1 MAWKINWLSKKDD
14 DGFIPEASMASD
26 IQGMSSDNAVLSSIP
41 AAYAAING
49 IASSLAGL
57 PKVVAELQDPIND
70 YYIDTERATT
80 LTALF
85 RRPSSIYSPNTFW
98 NHVFRPIYSDGNSYC
113 YILRNGSG
121 RPIELI
127 ACNLARPARWNTENT
142 GRIFD
147 IRLTNGPSSNQMTV
161 GEKDLLTFHGPGF
174 DGLKSPSP
182 IQYAGGDALRSAKK
196 AHHYQQV
203 LFEGVNLR
211 QAIKA
216 DSSVRMT
223 PKDYHEFREHLL
235 KGYNASRAAGTVPV
249 LPRGWDLVGGSMSVA
264 DIQLIEILKYTVEDI
279 ARVFN
284 YPLRM
289 LQHFHDGMRTS
300 TMFESQA
307 SDYERWTIKPEARS
321 IQDQMTYKLLMPDE
335 ILANLVIRIPTES
348 IGLGSWSERLKAAA
362 DWTYGGGLGTVNE
375 ARKMLGYPAI
385 EGGDKLVSP
394 KGAPAQAGAVDNN
407 EQDAIVTNGK
417 KKIDLSKRTIDR
429 V

>member
-1 MAWKINWLSKKDD
+1 MLV
-14 DGFIPEASMASD
+14 EM
-26 IQGMSSDNAVLSSIP
+26 
-41 AAYAAING
+41 
-49 IASSLAGL
+49 
-57 PKVVAELQDPIND
+57 
-70 YYIDTERATT
+70 
-80 LTALF
+80 
-85 RRPSSIYSPNTFW
+85 
-98 NHVFRPIYSDGNSYC
+98 
-113 YILRNGSG
+113 
-121 RPIELI
+121 
-127 ACNLARPARWNTENT
+127 
-142 GRIFD
+142 
-147 IRLTNGPSSNQMTV
+147 RLETP
-161 GEKDLLTFHGPGF
+161 
-174 DGLKSPSP
+174 
-182 IQYAGGDALRSAKK
+182 KK
-196 AHHYQQV
+196 AHQYQQV
-203 LFEGVNLR
+203 LFQGVNMR

-216 DSSVRMT
+216 DPTVRLT
-223 PKDYHEFREHLL
+223 PKAFQEFREELI
-235 KGYNASRAAGTVPV
+235 KSYSAARAAGTVPV
-249 LPRGWDLVGGSMSVA
+249 LPRGWDLIGGSMSVA

-321 IQDQMTYKLLMPDE
+321 IQDQMTYKLLMPE
-335 ILANLVIRIPTES
+335 ELRANLVIRIPTES

-407 EQDAIVTNGK
+407 AQNEIVTNGNN
-417 KKIDLSKRTIDR
+417 KIDFSKRTIER